1 MIPVT
6 VKFGSPHDKEG
17 EFLLAIEKLL
27 RTSGEDF
34 RVFKDKMGDD
44 SKVRQKM
51 TPEER
56 NRL

>member
-1 MIPVT
+1 LIPVT
-6 VKFGSPHDKEG
+6 VKFGEPHPKEG

-34 RVFKDKMGDD
+34 RVFKDKMKDD
-44 SKVRQKM
+44 SKLRVRM

-56 NRL
+56 ARL

>member
-6 VKFGSPHDKEG
+6 VTFGKPHEKEG
-17 EFLLAIEKLL
+17 ELLLAIEKLL

-34 RVFKDKMGDD
+34 RVFKERMGDD

-51 TPEER
+51 TQQER
-56 NRL
+56 DKL

>member
-6 VKFGSPHDKEG
+6 VKFGQPHPKEG

-56 NRL
+56 ARL

>member
-6 VKFGSPHDKEG
+6 IKFEKPHEKEG

-34 RVFKDKMGDD
+34 RVFKERMGDD
-44 SKVRQKM
+44 SKLRVKM
-51 TPEER
+51 TQQER
-56 NRL
+56 DKL

>member
-6 VKFGSPHDKEG
+6 VKFGQQHEKEG

-34 RVFKDKMGDD
+34 RVFKERMGDD
-44 SKVRQKM
+44 SKLRVKM
-51 TPEER
+51 TQQER
-56 NRL
+56 DKL